1 MGESCVRPPRRRVA
15 QGDEHGPP
23 GARCDLHSGTTRG
36 TARCFGPHRVR
47 SQPETVKPE
56 TAKEQ
61 CMAIRHYRGK
71 RGQKKLWRC
80 GKEKCGVCGFTLLH
94 FAAFAGKSKAC
105 QTLIDLGV
113 NINAKTQPLCV
124 TPSQLLG
131 ERVEGGWKPPRQF
144 CRPTPLDLT
153 IFVANK
159 RAREQESL
167 DKLWLGLIKH
177 QLLLIKDE
185 VVKYNSKIP
194 SALRRVLRTEPRWR
208 EIVNFPGERKRLRK
222 AFTAA
227 ELWQRL
233 PSQADLQ
240 SRLPSEQLM
249 EQQLAKA
256 WQKLHT
262 ASIMVEELL
271 LAAPDEI
278 QKLRAMGVQSY
289 AQDAKAAGD
298 GARFDVWQAIEE
310 PEEAVEE
317 LEEEE
322 PNAKDEQR
330 RKNHGSKDEPIG
342 NQRVLQTL
350 RVFCQRYCLWPDAP
364 EAE

>member
-1 MGESCVRPPRRRVA
+1 G
-15 QGDEHGPP
+15 
-23 GARCDLHSGTTRG
+23 
-36 TARCFGPHRVR
+36 
-47 SQPETVKPE
+47 
-56 TAKEQ
+56 
-61 CMAIRHYRGK
+61 
-71 RGQKKLWRC
+71 
-80 GKEKCGVCGFTLLH
+80 GVCGFTLLH

-124 TPSQLLG
+124 TPSQ
-131 ERVEGGWKPPRQF
+131 QF

-159 RAREQESL
+159 RAREQVQRVLQAADASYGGVKMESL

-208 EIVNFPGERKRLRK
+208 EIVNFPGEDAATMERKRLRK
-222 AFTAA
+222 AFTVWRRKLLWVLVGDASMVWKHRLAVVAWNFFLFLISWWLFGFQTFELLQAILVSMVLMASSSLPRQMEAA

-289 AQDAKAAGD
+289 AQDAKA
-298 GARFDVWQAIEE
+298 RFDVWQAIEE

-330 RKNHGSKDEPIG
+330 RKKSAAIASKIKGIKAGEAVANSDA
-342 NQRVLQTL
+342 L
-350 RVFCQRYCLWPDAP
+350 RRNKGRRRHVK
-364 EAE
+364 